1 VPISSKEKAIQAGRK
16 ALEEARKAVGNI
28 NTHEADI
35 LARRKS
41 EEIKWKIHMNEKK
54 QLTF

>member
-1 VPISSKEKAIQAGRK
+1 VPISSKDKAIQAGRK

-41 EEIKWKIHMNEKK
+41 EEIK
-54 QLTF
+54 